1 MDGPFL
7 ASASAHLLASLKQWQ
22 IFTWGIRPARVLQFI
37 IREEWLRL
45 QVESLVIQSNTTA
58 ASILISTA
66 TVFRAKHKVNSSLK
80 AHSSALVA
88 YPMFLVKPLTHCYY
102 GSIGS
107 KYQGESTNSKEP
119 ALLEERSARGFLSTN
134 HKGPDKE
141 VLDVRDRHSIIP
153 KDLGKAAIPK
163 DMHYGLPAII
173 AQLTLCIIS

>member
-66 TVFRAKHKVNSSLK
+66 TVFRAKHKVNPSLK
-80 AHSSALVA
+80 AHSSASTLVA
-88 YPMFLVKPLTHCYY
+88 YPMFLVKP
-102 GSIGS
+102 
-107 KYQGESTNSKEP
+107 
-119 ALLEERSARGFLSTN
+119 FL
-134 HKGPDKE
+134 PD
-141 VLDVRDRHSIIP
+141 VS
-153 KDLGKAAIPK
+153 GKAFNPLLLWI
-163 DMHYGLPAII
+163 HRF
-173 AQLTLCIIS
+173 QISRGKYKFQGTSPSWREVSSRFLVNQSQRSR